1 MKPKLPVQTRPRI
14 DGSLEDV
21 NQHSTSRGI
30 PCRAGLARRPSQRS
44 ARAFTLVE
52 LMIVLTVL
60 LILVV
65 VAIPNYQQARNPALI
80 KSIIGEL
87 IGYAKA
93 CAVIN
98 SSGLGET
105 PTPPAIAVDRG
116 GVVILQGCSAV
127 NEGATL
133 QASWGGARASGVT
146 CLSDSSESTSRQ
158 ANLTISAGNLL
169 SCSFVD

>member
-1 MKPKLPVQTRPRI
+1 
-14 DGSLEDV
+14 
-21 NQHSTSRGI
+21 
-30 PCRAGLARRPSQRS
+30 
-44 ARAFTLVE
+44 VE
-52 LMIVLTVL
+52 LLIVLTIL

-65 VAIPNYQQARNPALI
+65 VAIPNYQQARNAALI
-80 KSIIGEL
+80 KSIVADL